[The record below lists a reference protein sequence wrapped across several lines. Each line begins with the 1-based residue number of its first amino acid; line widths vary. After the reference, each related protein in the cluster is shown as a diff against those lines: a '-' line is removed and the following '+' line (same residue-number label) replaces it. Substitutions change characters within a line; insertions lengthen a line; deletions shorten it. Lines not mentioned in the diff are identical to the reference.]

1 MLAVEQY
8 HGDRF
13 RKQFLGTETQAETVS
28 ETVSGTETQA
38 ETVSETVSGA
48 ETQAEIVSE
57 IMPLL
62 CLFRSNDNLAAKIK
76 TRLPL
81 LSSQVLLRRGRS
93 GGRGPVRS
101 RRITFGFFAYT

>member
-13 RKQFLGTETQAETVS
+13 RKQFL
-28 ETVSGTETQA
+28 GTETQA

-76 TRLPL
+76 TRRPF
-81 LSSQVLLRRGRS
+81 LSSQVLYNG
-93 GGRGPVRS
+93 S
-101 RRITFGFFAYT
+101 RHEMPMLESL

>member
-38 ETVSETVSGA
+38 ETVSETFLV
-48 ETQAEIVSE
+48 QKHKQK
-57 IMPLL
+57 
-62 CLFRSNDNLAAKIK
+62 LFRK
-76 TRLPL
+76 
-81 LSSQVLLRRGRS
+81 
-93 GGRGPVRS
+93 
-101 RRITFGFFAYT
+101 